1 MSSERRLDYF
11 VGGYAFCAW
20 GYVSYALS
28 SVALGDSRRHL
39 KLLRARAGVMMKNL
53 AEKTTKNGAIMG
65 RPVKWPQDHPVF
77 MEIVGRVTAGKSLST
92 VLRDKEMPDWVTF
105 YRMLE
110 QDPKL
115 RQAYDK
121 AVQDRADRMAD
132 EILELSDMEMPE
144 GLEGAMASAWVQQ
157 KRMQVDARKWIASKL
172 KPRTYGDRIDVAV
185 TDTRISVIDALEAAQ
200 SRVAKQLTVQDVTD
214 VVPKETST

>member
-1 MSSERRLDYF
+1 MSLGATRDDISIDY
-11 VGGYAFCAW
+11 A
-20 GYVSYALS
+20 YAL
-28 SVALGDSRRHL
+28 
-39 KLLRARAGVMMKNL
+39 GVMMKTL

-65 RPVKWPQDHPVF
+65 RPVKWPQDHPVWG
-77 MEIVGRVTAGKSLST
+77 EIVYRVSAGKSLST
-92 VLRDKEMPDWVTF
+92 VLRDPDLPSWPMF
-105 YRMLE
+105 YAMLE

-200 SRVAKQLTVQDVTD
+200 ARVVKQLTVQDVTD
-214 VVPKETST
+214 VVPKTTST